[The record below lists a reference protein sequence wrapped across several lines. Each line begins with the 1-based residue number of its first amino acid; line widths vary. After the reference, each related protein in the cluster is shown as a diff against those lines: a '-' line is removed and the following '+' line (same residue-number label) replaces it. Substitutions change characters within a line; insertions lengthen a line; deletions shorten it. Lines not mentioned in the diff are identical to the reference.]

1 MANWVIHLFNGFLNP
16 HGGSETEALALA
28 EQLRAHGE
36 VKLWATSSR
45 SPAELREAHGI
56 ERITLARAVRGR
68 LAHGSGRDAGPD
80 GGTYVFVGAH
90 WRNRLWT
97 LVVPPP
103 QRLIYVFNTF
113 HPKIL
118 SLTSQHPPLLR
129 WPKTEYVFISEFQ
142 KTLLATPGVIHPSP
156 IDIARFTPAA
166 NAYAKPA
173 GHRPVVGRLSRD
185 TLAKHDPEDFALYRE
200 WSANGADVKLQG
212 ATCIAG
218 ALEANP
224 HLELLPEGAGAA
236 VDFLRSLDVF
246 YYRTGSHVETF
257 GRVVFEAMA
266 CGLPVVCHRRGGYA
280 ASIRHGENGFL
291 FDTTQEARE
300 IMRVLLDQPAL
311 RAKIG
316 ANARRTVE
324 ALYSRSA
331 LERRAQFYHGQAMA

>member
-1 MANWVIHLFNGFLNP
+1 MANRVIHLFNGFLNP
-16 HGGSETEALALA
+16 HGGSESEALALA

-45 SPAELREAHGI
+45 SPAALRETHGI
-56 ERITLARAVRGR
+56 ERITLGQAARGR
-68 LAHGSGRDAGPD
+68 LGNAADSPSIPD

-90 WRNRLWT
+90 WRNRLWP
-97 LVVPPP
+97 LVVPAP

-118 SLTSQHPPLLR
+118 PLTSQHPPLLR

-142 KTLLATPGVIHPSP
+142 KTLLDTPGVIHPSP

-166 NAYAKPA
+166 QP
-173 GHRPVVGRLSRD
+173 HRRSRPVIGRLSRD
-185 TLAKHDPEDFALYRE
+185 TLAKHDPEDLALYRE
-200 WSANGADVKLQG
+200 WMAAGADVKLQG
-212 ATCIAG
+212 ASCLADQI
-218 ALEANP
+218 EANP
-224 HLELLPEGAGAA
+224 HLELLPEGARAA

-280 ASIRHGENGFL
+280 NSIRHGENGFL

-300 IMRVLLDQPAL
+300 IMQRLLAQPLL

-316 ANARRTVE
+316 AQARRTVE
-324 ALYSRSA
+324 SLYSRSA
-331 LERRAQFYHGQAMA
+331 LERRAQFYHGHAMA

>member
-1 MANWVIHLFNGFLNP
+1 MANRLIHLFNGFLNP
-16 HGGSETEALALA
+16 HGGSESEALALA

-45 SPAELREAHGI
+45 SPAALRESHGI
-56 ERITLARAVRGR
+56 ERITLARALQGR
-68 LAHGSGRDAGPD
+68 LGDTAGTASIPD

-90 WRNRLWT
+90 WRNRLWP
-97 LVVPPP
+97 LVVPAP

-118 SLTSQHPPLLR
+118 PLTSQHPPLLR

-142 KTLLATPGVIHPSP
+142 KTLLDTPGVIHPSP

-166 NAYAKPA
+166 QPPKRS
-173 GHRPVVGRLSRD
+173 RPVIGRLSRD
-185 TLAKHDPEDFALYRE
+185 TLAKHDPEDLALYRE
-200 WSANGADVKLQG
+200 WMAAGADVKLQG
-212 ATCIAG
+212 ASCLAAQI
-218 ALEANP
+218 EASP
-224 HLELLPEGAGAA
+224 HLELLPEGARGA

-280 ASIRHGENGFL
+280 NSIRHGENGFL

-300 IMRVLLDQPAL
+300 IMRTLLEQPLL

-316 ANARRTVE
+316 AQARRTVE
-324 ALYSRSA
+324 SLYSRSA
-331 LERRAQFYHGQAMA
+331 LERRAQFYHGHAMA